1 MIENSLSAI
10 WNALAPGLA
19 NHLWQSTL
27 VAAAAGLLTLALRKH
42 HARARYWLWLAA
54 SLKFLIPFSLLVGI
68 GHYLARSRPAAT
80 AQPTLYSAFEEITQ
94 PFALPSTPASHAVA
108 PLISSSSWLHFLPAI
123 VATWLCGF
131 LVVLV
136 VWTIRWRRVSAA
148 MKSAEPISAGREV
161 GALRRVERLGGIRK
175 PIALLLSRTSIEPGI
190 FGIARPVL
198 IWPEGISH
206 RLEDAHLEAILAH
219 EVWHVRRR
227 DNLYAALHM
236 LVEAVFW
243 FYPLVWWLG
252 ARLLEERER
261 ACDEEVVEF
270 GSDRHIYAESILR
283 VCEFCLTSPLVCVS
297 GVTGADLKQRMVHI
311 MSDRILHKLDF
322 TRKLLLT
329 TAAFL
334 AIAVPITFGV
344 LHAIPSQARA
354 QSSTAAATAPTFE
367 TVSIKPNTEAGG
379 KFYSKIGFSLQDGS
393 FMARGVTL
401 QRLIQMAYSVQDSQI
416 SSGPEWVNTQKFDI
430 DAKMNR
436 AVSDALKQSSGQK
449 GFDDQLAL
457 KTLLAQNFKLVL
469 HPETRNL
476 PVYDLVVA
484 DSGSK
489 LQESKTERFIHLERG
504 ELASHGVPIR
514 ILTNELSRILGQ
526 TVIDKT
532 GLKGD
537 YAFTLRWTP
546 DTAENARFKAAQ
558 AVMGAPAPGSPDP
571 NGPPLATALEQQLGL
586 KLESHTDPVQVLVV
600 DHAEMPSESQAE
612 NTTSSTPVRVPQD
625 VISGLIREKVAPQYP
640 EAARKAEIQG
650 TVVLDA
656 TSGKRGNV
664 ENLQI
669 SGQPMLAPAAID
681 AVKDWKYNPYVIN
694 GEPVDVQ
701 TQVQVN
707 FTLSD

>member
-1 MIENSLSAI
+1 MIEKFLSPI

-27 VAAAAGLLTLALRKH
+27 VGAAAALLSLALRQH

-54 SLKFLIPFSLLVGI
+54 SLKFLVPFSFLVTLGQK
-68 GHYLARSRPAAT
+68 LAWSRPAA
-80 AQPTLYSAFEEITQ
+80 AQPALYSAVEEIAH
-94 PFALPSTPASHAVA
+94 PFALTPAPVPRDIA
-108 PLISSSSWLHFLPAI
+108 PAIAPSNWVHLLPALL
-123 VATWLCGF
+123 VLWLLG
-131 LVVLV
+131 VLAV
-136 VWTIRWRRVSAA
+136 LLMWTIRWRRIAAA
-148 MKSAEPISAGREV
+148 MKSAEPLSEGREI
-161 GALRRVERLGGIRK
+161 GALRRIEQLSGIRK
-175 PIALLLSRTSIEPGI
+175 PISLLLSRTSLEPGI

-198 IWPEGISH
+198 LWPEGISH

-236 LVEAVFW
+236 LVEAFFW

-252 ARLLEERER
+252 ARLVDERER

-270 GSDRHIYAESILR
+270 GSDRHIYAESILK
-283 VCEFCLTSPLVCVS
+283 VCEFCLSSPLVCVS

-311 MSDRILHKLDF
+311 MSDRILHKLNF
-322 TRKLLLT
+322 ARKLLLT
-329 TAAFL
+329 AAAFL

-344 LHAIPSQARA
+344 LHATPGQAQEQA
-354 QSSTAAATAPTFE
+354 DNVSTIAPTFDS
-367 TVSIKPNTEAGG
+367 VSIKSNTEPGG
-379 KFYSKIGFSLQDGS
+379 KFFSKVMFSLKDGS
-393 FMARGVTL
+393 FMARGVTV
-401 QRLIQMAYSVQDSQI
+401 QRLIQMAYRLQDSQI
-416 SSGPEWVNTQKFDI
+416 SGGPDWINTAKFDI
-430 DAKMNR
+430 DATLNR
-436 AVSDALKQSSGQK
+436 TLADQILKQQK
-449 GFDDQLAL
+449 GFDDQIAL
-457 KTLLAQNFKLVL
+457 KTLLAQRFKLTL
-469 HPETRNL
+469 HPEARNL

-484 DSGSK
+484 DGGSK
-489 LQESKTERFIHLERG
+489 LQESKTERFIRVERG
-504 ELASHGVPIR
+504 ELKSSGVPLR
-514 ILTNELSRILGQ
+514 ILVDELSQTLGQ

-546 DTAENARFKAAQ
+546 DAAQDARFKAAED
-558 AVMGAPAPGSPDP
+558 AMGAPAPGSPDP
-571 NGPPLATALEQQLGL
+571 TGPPLATALEQQLGL
-586 KLESHTDPVQVLVV
+586 KLEPRTDPVQVLVI

-612 NTTSSTPVRVPQD
+612 NTTSPTPVRVPQE
-625 VISGLIREKVAPQYP
+625 VMSGLIREKVRPQYP
-640 EAARKAEIQG
+640 EAARKSEIQG

-656 TSGKRGNV
+656 TIGNAGNV
-664 ENLQI
+664 ENLQII